1 MKLAEIASKDVFKN
15 REKYYNNKQEFFL
28 KIKNTKGL
36 LSACV
41 ERCEDETEDYCHY
54 YFEYSFGYNEKDFI
68 GINDKLI
75 EHIYCKVDGILYD
88 N

>member
-1 MKLAEIASKDVFKN
+1 MKLAKIASKDVFKN

-28 KIKNTKGL
+28 KIKNTKDL

-41 ERCEDETEDYCHY
+41 ERCEDETEDYYHY
-54 YFEYSFGYNEKDFI
+54 YFEYCFGYNEKDFI

-75 EHIYCKVDGILYD
+75 EYICIAK
-88 N
+88 